1 MAKGFKNGASGGGS
15 ELAFRVLSGTVLP
28 SSPKE
33 NDIWVNTDAE
43 IRGWQFGADDPNL
56 LDFTTWANGIDV
68 HVGTKS
74 VSGNSVTLTANASG
88 DCHTDYAATSKAKIP
103 CTPGKTYIMQW
114 DHSGS
119 DGWVYLFPNADM
131 AGLVLAAAEGGKL
144 EYTAEAG
151 VTFFTFR
158 IGVQDAN
165 ASAVYSNIRITEKD
179 RAFSLGSVW
188 IITGATSPVSF
199 NVLKKNS
206 LMVYP
211 LKASQYIGGTWV
223 EKTAKSYQ
231 GGAWVDWT
239 LYLFN
244 NGDQCVSLTGAW
256 AEVSKPSNTTITI
269 GDVLAVKSDS
279 NGQTVS
285 LSTVGAV
292 DLTDA
297 KTLWITSP
305 GSDSGRYAGIVH
317 LCTSKDISTSAASV
331 TLGDSA
337 GYKSGTYSI
346 DVSSLNGSYYIF
358 MIATAGQ
365 YGAGYADASEIWME

>member
-1 MAKGFKNGASGGGS
+1 MAHGFKHGGSGGS
-15 ELAFRVLSGTVLP
+15 ELAFRVLAGLEQP
-28 SSPKE
+28 ASPRE
-33 NDIWVNTDAE
+33 NDIWVDTDTAVTGWHFDADEPDVYDLSTRTAGDAHTIMAPHQVSAGDILNFEIPAAAHVTREALRILDPVTGKSYYIRNGNGTAAGSWAKGTMVGVLLSNTSMP
-43 IRGWQFGADDPNL
+43 IGSYG
-56 LDFTTWANGIDV
+56 
-68 HVGTKS
+68 
-74 VSGNSVTLTANASG
+74 
-88 DCHTDYAATSKAKIP
+88 
-103 CTPGKTYIMQW
+103 
-114 DHSGS
+114 SGS
-119 DGWVYLFPNADM
+119 GTALIRAWGKYYHK
-131 AGLVLAAAEGGKL
+131 EG
-144 EYTAEAG
+144 ET
-151 VTFFTFR
+151 
-158 IGVQDAN
+158 
-165 ASAVYSNIRITEKD
+165 
-179 RAFSLGSVW
+179 W
-188 IITGATSPVSF
+188 ILTGASSPVGF
-199 NVLKKNS
+199 NALKKNG
-206 LMVYP
+206 LTVYP
-211 LKASQYIGGTWV
+211 LSAKQYIGGTWV

-244 NGDQCVSLTGAW
+244 NGDQCVSLTGGW

-317 LCTSKDISTSAASV
+317 LCTSKDISTSVASV

>member
-1 MAKGFKNGASGGGS
+1 MVGVLLSDTSMPIGEYGSGSGTALIRAWGKYYHKEGETWILTGAS
-15 ELAFRVLSGTVLP
+15 
-28 SSPKE
+28 
-33 NDIWVNTDAE
+33 
-43 IRGWQFGADDPNL
+43 
-56 LDFTTWANGIDV
+56 
-68 HVGTKS
+68 
-74 VSGNSVTLTANASG
+74 
-88 DCHTDYAATSKAKIP
+88 
-103 CTPGKTYIMQW
+103 
-114 DHSGS
+114 
-119 DGWVYLFPNADM
+119 
-131 AGLVLAAAEGGKL
+131 
-144 EYTAEAG
+144 
-151 VTFFTFR
+151 
-158 IGVQDAN
+158 
-165 ASAVYSNIRITEKD
+165 
-179 RAFSLGSVW
+179 
-188 IITGATSPVSF
+188 SPVGF
-199 NVLKKNS
+199 NALKKNG
-206 LMVYP
+206 LTVYP
-211 LKASQYIGGTWV
+211 LSAKQYIDGAWV

-239 LYLFN
+239 VYLFN
-244 NGDQCVSLTGAW
+244 DGDQCTGLTGGW

-279 NGQTVS
+279 NGKTVS

>member
-1 MAKGFKNGASGGGS
+1 MGKGFKHGGGGGGS
-15 ELAFRVLSGTVLP
+15 DLNFRVLAGLEQP
-28 SSPKE
+28 ASPRE
-33 NDIWVNTDAE
+33 NDIWVDTDTAVT
-43 IRGWQFGADDPNL
+43 GWHFGADEPGVYDLSTRTASDAHTVMAPYQVSAGDILNFEIPASAYVTREALRILDPSNGRSYYIRNGDGTAAGSWSKGTMVGVL
-56 LDFTTWANGIDV
+56 LSD
-68 HVGTKS
+68 KS
-74 VSGNSVTLTANASG
+74 MPIGSYG
-88 DCHTDYAATSKAKIP
+88 
-103 CTPGKTYIMQW
+103 
-114 DHSGS
+114 SGS
-119 DGWVYLFPNADM
+119 GTALIRAWGKYYHKEGEVWFP
-131 AGLVLAAAEGGKL
+131 
-144 EYTAEAG
+144 
-151 VTFFTFR
+151 
-158 IGVQDAN
+158 
-165 ASAVYSNIRITEKD
+165 
-179 RAFSLGSVW
+179 
-188 IITGATSPVSF
+188 TGASSPVSF
-199 NVLKKNS
+199 NAVKKNG

-211 LKASQYIGGTWV
+211 LSAKQYIGGTWV

-244 NGDQCVSLTGAW
+244 NGDQCVSLTGGW

-279 NGQTVS
+279 NGKTVS

-317 LCTSKDISTSAASV
+317 LCTSKDISTSVASV

>member
-1 MAKGFKNGASGGGS
+1 MAHGFKHGGGGGS
-15 ELAFRVLSGTVLP
+15 ELAFRVLAGLEQP
-28 SSPKE
+28 ASPRE
-33 NDIWVNTDAE
+33 NDIWVDTDTAVAGWHFCADEPNIYDLSTRTAGDAHAIVAPHKLTAGDIVNFEIPAVVYNTREA
-43 IRGWQFGADDPNL
+43 ICL
-56 LDFTTWANGIDV
+56 LDQETDKRYYIRNGDATAAGSWPKGTM
-68 HVGTKS
+68 VGVLIS
-74 VSGNSVTLTANASG
+74 
-88 DCHTDYAATSKAKIP
+88 DTSMPI
-103 CTPGKTYIMQW
+103 GSYG
-114 DHSGS
+114 SGS
-119 DGWVYLFPNADM
+119 GTALIRAWGKYYHK
-131 AGLVLAAAEGGKL
+131 EG
-144 EYTAEAG
+144 ET
-151 VTFFTFR
+151 
-158 IGVQDAN
+158 
-165 ASAVYSNIRITEKD
+165 
-179 RAFSLGSVW
+179 W
-188 IITGATSPVSF
+188 ILTGASSPVGF
-199 NVLKKNS
+199 NALKKNG
-206 LMVYP
+206 LTVYP
-211 LKASQYIGGTWV
+211 LSAKQYIGGTWV

-244 NGDQCVSLTGAW
+244 NGDQCVSLTGGW